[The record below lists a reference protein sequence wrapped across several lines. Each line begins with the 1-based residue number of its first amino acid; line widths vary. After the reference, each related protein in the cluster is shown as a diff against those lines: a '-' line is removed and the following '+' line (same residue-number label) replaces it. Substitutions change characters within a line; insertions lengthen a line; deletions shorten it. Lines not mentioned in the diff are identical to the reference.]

1 MAFFKQRH
9 LHHRR
14 ATAVDVER
22 HSRWLRRGGGAAGK
36 GRNGDVDGT
45 SDSPAALA
53 QAAANVNRSQKAIR
67 YDKEGTTD

>member
-22 HSRWLRRGGGAAGK
+22 HSRWLRGGGGVAGK

>member
-14 ATAVDVER
+14 ATAVDVELR
-22 HSRWLRRGGGAAGK
+22 SRWLRRGGGAAGK

-53 QAAANVNRSQKAIR
+53 QAAADVNRSQKA
-67 YDKEGTTD
+67 TTYN